1 MYILFIASDNDVA
14 SGAFLSMVRLCTI
27 LKYKYNHNVHVVI
40 PREGK
45 GQELLDLE
53 RIPYHFIR
61 TYNWISR
68 QKEFDTIK
76 NKLNCICKSS
86 LNTLATL
93 KYQNLFKKLNI
104 DIVHMNT
111 SWTYLAAQV
120 AARMNIPYVW
130 HIREFLEEDQNVC
143 IWNREK
149 GYRLIEQATCVIA
162 ISESIKQKYERL
174 IPEANLIKIYNG
186 IDVQKFYVD
195 NHTLFKGR
203 VVQFLIVGS
212 ISISKGQEQLIDAC
226 AEVYNRGHHNFFLKI
241 VGKGQEEYVDYLKEK
256 VISARMEQY
265 VDFSGYRTDV
275 ETFYREADITF
286 ICSKAEAFGRVTVE
300 AMLGGSLV
308 IGARS
313 AATMELI
320 SHEKTGLLYQC
331 GDSDSLTE
339 IIIWSLEN
347 VEQVKQIAKNGQNY
361 MRQNMTDE
369 NNARQVN
376 EVYCGIKHR
385 TK

>member
-1 MYILFIASDNDVA
+1 M
-14 SGAFLSMVRLCTI
+14 
-27 LKYKYNHNVHVVI
+27 
-40 PREGK
+40 
-45 GQELLDLE
+45 
-53 RIPYHFIR
+53 
-61 TYNWISR
+61 
-68 QKEFDTIK
+68 
-76 NKLNCICKSS
+76 
-86 LNTLATL
+86 
-93 KYQNLFKKLNI
+93 
-104 DIVHMNT
+104 
-111 SWTYLAAQV
+111 
-120 AARMNIPYVW
+120 
-130 HIREFLEEDQNVC
+130 
-143 IWNREK
+143 
-149 GYRLIEQATCVIA
+149 
-162 ISESIKQKYERL
+162 
-174 IPEANLIKIYNG
+174 IKIYNG